1 MAESGITK
9 RIGSM
14 MGNQVYQIVA
24 LVVVLT
30 LAIGGYMLYRNI
42 KARRSGK
49 LTGKQ
54 VDSAVGAM
62 ATSKGALA
70 KKYGMTEARIDQLAD
85 MAAKLAFE
93 LDTHVDDKTW
103 GITGWTKNLLGNSQ
117 REIKNMLNGLRNE
130 AEYVVLGEFYN
141 KVFRR
146 PYGPNESRM
155 MACDIAK
162 RIGREDMAKV
172 PAFQLWVAYMK
183 RSQGVNISVNA
194 CK

>member
-70 KKYGMTEARIDQLAD
+70 KNTE
-85 MAAKLAFE
+85 
-93 LDTHVDDKTW
+93 
-103 GITGWTKNLLGNSQ
+103 
-117 REIKNMLNGLRNE
+117 
-130 AEYVVLGEFYN
+130 
-141 KVFRR
+141 
-146 PYGPNESRM
+146 
-155 MACDIAK
+155 
-162 RIGREDMAKV
+162 
-172 PAFQLWVAYMK
+172 
-183 RSQGVNISVNA
+183 
-194 CK
+194 